1 MEAAELIE
9 RYPRVY
15 HMAEDHSWPSIER
28 HGLLS
33 TSALLDLYEI
43 SGAARRAIES
53 ARRASSVTITHQ
65 RHGTAVVRD
74 QKPMHESAL
83 ARCLDDEMT
92 PAQWYRL
99 LNAKVFFWPT
109 EERLQ
114 GMLNARPY
122 RDLSHTVLTV
132 DTEQLL
138 ARHEGKVWLA
148 PINSGSTLYN
158 PSPRGR
164 HTFRR
169 IGDYPFEERRRA
181 RGWANAVAE
190 IAVDRSVPDIATCV
204 VRVDRR
210 RGDHTLA
217 VIFVQ

>member
-109 EERLQ
+109 KELVLPAHSAMSQ
-114 GMLNARPY
+114 TTRP
-122 RDLSHTVLTV
+122 
-132 DTEQLL
+132 
-138 ARHEGKVWLA
+138 WC
-148 PINSGSTLYN
+148 GS
-158 PSPRGR
+158 
-164 HTFRR
+164 
-169 IGDYPFEERRRA
+169 
-181 RGWANAVAE
+181 
-190 IAVDRSVPDIATCV
+190 
-204 VRVDRR
+204 
-210 RGDHTLA
+210 
-217 VIFVQ
+217 